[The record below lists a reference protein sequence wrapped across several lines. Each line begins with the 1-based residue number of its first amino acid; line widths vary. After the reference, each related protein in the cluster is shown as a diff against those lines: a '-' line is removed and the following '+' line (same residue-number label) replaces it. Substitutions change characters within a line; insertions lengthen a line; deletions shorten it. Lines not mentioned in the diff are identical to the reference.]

1 VNYKDE
7 DTDRKMAID
16 LKMKMVIAVTTDVK
30 IRKNLIIMM
39 QVI

>member
-1 VNYKDE
+1 MNYEDE

-16 LKMKMVIAVTTDVK
+16 FKMKMVIAVTTDVK
-30 IRKNLIIMM
+30 IRKKLIIMM

>member
-1 VNYKDE
+1 MNYKDE